1 MYDLRIPGY
10 TVDKKAYG
18 ARLSKSTKNATFD
31 VYASTERF
39 KHNKYLCTM
48 HSFTAVKRIIKRI
61 VQSSTDYVS
70 VQVIIKEHEPAVQW
84 SIAYRITPL

>member
-10 TVDKKAYG
+10 TVDKKAFG
-18 ARLSKSTKNATFD
+18 AFLSKSTKNVTFD

-39 KHNKYLCTM
+39 KHNKYVCTM

-61 VQSSTDYVS
+61 VQSSKDYVS
-70 VQVIIKEHEPAVQW
+70 VQVIIKEQEPAVQW